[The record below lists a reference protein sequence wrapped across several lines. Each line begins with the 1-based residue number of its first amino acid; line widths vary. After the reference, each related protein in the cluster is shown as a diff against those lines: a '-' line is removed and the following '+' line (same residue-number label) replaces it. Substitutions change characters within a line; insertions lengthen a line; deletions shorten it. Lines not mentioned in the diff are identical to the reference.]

1 MSQHGSTHCSGSHI
15 KEYNLACDGG
25 VDSRLSGDG
34 VTDIKISH
42 FGALYLELLAN
53 FEDIDLRWQTDVD
66 KVLLDV
72 STIMNRKLLS

>member
-1 MSQHGSTHCSGSHI
+1 M
-15 KEYNLACDGG
+15 
-25 VDSRLSGDG
+25 
-34 VTDIKISH
+34 TDIKISH